1 MKKEI
6 LLCGALMLSL
16 TGQAE
21 SFMRVELADG
31 TFVDYKGDNIKNV
44 TFETTDKSGTIQGK
58 KYVDLGLSVK
68 WAAYDVGSDN
78 ASENGSRFAW
88 GLTTPTTETQ
98 VPWSEYKYFD
108 EENNDA
114 PLTKYCENER
124 FGKVDSLNVL
134 EAVDDAASVHW
145 GAEWRMP
152 TKAEVADLIR
162 ECRAEV
168 VRNNGVLANRFTSDE
183 AGYENVALTF
193 PYSSGLSNYWTSSL
207 YETNS
212 ILAYYYQMVDFTS
225 GYSPIESAIGPKGMG
240 RGGTAF
246 VRAVSTSKNV
256 KKDSTVVVHLNNG
269 EAVEYLSA
277 QVKDLFFYDS
287 EASSTSQETGSL
299 DGYGYVDLGL
309 SIKWATRNVGA
320 TKPEEYGDYF
330 AWGETEPYYEAGYA
344 QEDPQNHWKEGNSEG
359 YEWWSYMWCEDSFD
373 ALTKYCYL
381 DSYGNDGFTD
391 NKTVLD
397 LEDDVAHVKWGGNW
411 RMPTKA
417 ELDEL
422 CSNCTWTWYSSGN
435 TEFNGVAGYKVTSKM
450 DGYLDRF
457 IFLPS
462 AGCRFYKQLESV
474 GDAGGLWSS
483 SLYMG
488 TPDRALAIYFNYGGV
503 YADSF
508 ERIFGLSVRPVCP

>member
-1 MKKEI
+1 M
-6 LLCGALMLSL
+6 MLSL

-152 TKAEVADLIR
+152 TKAEVAELIR

-277 QVKDLFFYDS
+277 QVKDLFFFDS

-309 SIKWATRNVGA
+309 SVLWATHNVGA
-320 TKPEEYGDYF
+320 SSSAGRGGLY
-330 AWGETEPYYEAGYA
+330 AWGETEEEVGDTSVLYPTAYSALQYKYSL
-344 QEDPQNHWKEGNSEG
+344 DDKI
-359 YEWWSYMWCEDSFD
+359 DSVS
-373 ALTKYCYL
+373 KYCVV
-381 DSYGNDGFTD
+381 DTFGVVD
-391 NKTVLD
+391 NLVR
-397 LEDDVAHVKWGGNW
+397 LEASDDAASVNWSSKW
-411 RMPTKA
+411 RMPTVE
-417 ELDEL
+417 ELSEL
-422 CSNCTWTWYSSGN
+422 MENCSVLFTDDYEGTGVSGILL
-435 TEFNGVAGYKVTSKM
+435 TSKVP
-450 DGYLDRF
+450 GYTDRS
-457 IFLPS
+457 IFLP
-462 AGCRFYKQLESV
+462 GNGYIQYEQKPT
-474 GDAGGLWSS
+474 DAEGKELADPYYWSS
-483 SLYMG
+483 SLCEA
-488 TPDRALAIYFNYGGV
+488 RCWLAWQMTFSLNRGWEKITFPRTIG
-503 YADSF
+503 AS
-508 ERIFGLSVRPVCP
+508 IRPVADK

>member
-1 MKKEI
+1 
-6 LLCGALMLSL
+6 MLSL
-16 TGQAE
+16 AGQAE

-152 TKAEVADLIR
+152 TKAEVAELIR

-246 VRAVSTSKNV
+246 VRAVSTSENV

-309 SIKWATRNVGA
+309 SVLWATHNVGA
-320 TKPEEYGDYF
+320 SSPAGRGGLY
-330 AWGETEPYYEAGYA
+330 AWGETAEEVGDTSVLYPTAYSALQYKYSL
-344 QEDPQNHWKEGNSEG
+344 DDKI
-359 YEWWSYMWCEDSFD
+359 DSVS
-373 ALTKYCYL
+373 KYCVV
-381 DSYGNDGFTD
+381 DTFGVVD
-391 NKTVLD
+391 NLVR
-397 LEDDVAHVKWGGNW
+397 LEASDDAASVNWSSKW
-411 RMPTKA
+411 RMPTVE
-417 ELDEL
+417 ELSEL
-422 CSNCTWTWYSSGN
+422 MENCSVLFTDDYEGTGVSGILL
-435 TEFNGVAGYKVTSKM
+435 TSKVP
-450 DGYLDRF
+450 GYTDRS
-457 IFLPS
+457 IFLP
-462 AGCRFYKQLESV
+462 GNGYIQYEQKPT
-474 GDAGGLWSS
+474 DAEGKELADPYYWSS
-483 SLYMG
+483 SLCEA
-488 TPDRALAIYFNYGGV
+488 RCWLAWQMTFSLNRGWEKITFPRTIG
-503 YADSF
+503 AS
-508 ERIFGLSVRPVCP
+508 IRPVADK

>member
-16 TGQAE
+16 AGQAE

-134 EAVDDAASVHW
+134 EAIDDAASVLW
-145 GAEWRMP
+145 GDEWRMP
-152 TKAEVADLIR
+152 TKDEVAELIR
-162 ECRAEV
+162 VCHATV
-168 VRNNGVLANRFTSDE
+168 VRNDGVLANRFTSDE

-225 GYSPIESAIGPKGMG
+225 GYSTIESEIGPKGMG

-246 VRAVSTSKNV
+246 VRAVSTSENV

-269 EAVEYLSA
+269 EAVEYLSD
-277 QVKDLFFYDS
+277 QVKNLFFFDS
-287 EASSTSQETGSL
+287 EASSADKETGSL
-299 DGYGYVDLGL
+299 DDYGYVDLGL
-309 SIKWATRNVGA
+309 SVLWATHNVGA
-320 TKPEEYGDYF
+320 TSPAGRGGLY
-330 AWGETEPYYEAGYA
+330 AWGETEEEVGDTSVLYA
-344 QEDPQNHWKEGNSEG
+344 TAYSALQYKYSLDDKI
-359 YEWWSYMWCEDSFD
+359 DSVS
-373 ALTKYCYL
+373 KYCVV
-381 DSYGNDGFTD
+381 DTFGVVD
-391 NKTVLD
+391 NLVR
-397 LEDDVAHVKWGGNW
+397 LEASDDAASVNWSSKW
-411 RMPTKA
+411 RMPTVE
-417 ELDEL
+417 ELSEL
-422 CSNCTWTWYSSGN
+422 MENCSVLFTDDYEGTGVSGILL
-435 TEFNGVAGYKVTSKM
+435 TSKVP
-450 DGYLDRF
+450 GYTDRS
-457 IFLPS
+457 IFLP
-462 AGCRFYKQLESV
+462 GNGYIQYEQKPT
-474 GDAGGLWSS
+474 DAEGKELADPYYWSS
-483 SLYMG
+483 SLCEA
-488 TPDRALAIYFNYGGV
+488 RCWLAWQMTFSLNRGWEEITFPRTIG
-503 YADSF
+503 AS
-508 ERIFGLSVRPVCP
+508 IRPVADK

>member
-16 TGQAE
+16 ASQAE

-78 ASENGSRFAW
+78 ANENGSRFAW

-134 EAVDDAASVHW
+134 EAVDDAASVLW
-145 GAEWRMP
+145 GDEWRMP
-152 TKAEVADLIR
+152 TKAEVAELIR
-162 ECRAEV
+162 ECRAAV

-225 GYSPIESAIGPKGMG
+225 GSLTIESEIGPKGMG

-246 VRAVSTSKNV
+246 VRAVSTSENV
-256 KKDSTVVVHLNNG
+256 KKDSTVVIHLNNG
-269 EAVEYLSA
+269 EAVEYLSD
-277 QVKDLFFYDS
+277 QVKNLFFFDS

-309 SIKWATRNVGA
+309 SVLWATHNVGA
-320 TKPEEYGDYF
+320 SSPAGRGGLY
-330 AWGETEPYYEAGYA
+330 AWGETAEEVKDTSVAFATAYSPYLY
-344 QEDPQNHWKEGNSEG
+344 KFS
-359 YEWWSYMWCEDSFD
+359 MDSTMFS
-373 ALTKYCYL
+373 LSKYCNV
-381 DSYGNDGFTD
+381 DTAGVVD
-391 NKTVLD
+391 NLTTLEA
-397 LEDDVAHVKWGGNW
+397 EDDAASVNWAPKW
-411 RMPTKA
+411 RMPTREEMS
-417 ELDEL
+417 ELVE
-422 CSNCTWTWYSSGN
+422 NCTALYTDNYMDSGVS
-435 TEFNGVAGYKVTSKM
+435 GVLMTSKVQ
-450 DGYLDRF
+450 GYTDRS
-457 IFLPS
+457 IFLPGNCFIQYEYV
-462 AGCRFYKQLESV
+462 AT
-474 GDAGGLWSS
+474 DADGKRCYNPYYWTS
-483 SLYMG
+483 SLYE
-488 TPDRALAIYFNYGGV
+488 
-503 YADSF
+503 ADCKFAWMVTFHDIEGEWNVATLIRNCGAS
-508 ERIFGLSVRPVCP
+508 IRPVADK

>member
-16 TGQAE
+16 AGQAE

-68 WAAYDVGSDN
+68 WAVYDVGSDN
-78 ASENGSRFAW
+78 ANENGSRFAW

-134 EAVDDAASVHW
+134 EAIDDAASVLW
-145 GAEWRMP
+145 GDEWRMP
-152 TKAEVADLIR
+152 TKAEVAELIR
-162 ECRAEV
+162 VCLATV
-168 VRNNGVLANRFTSDE
+168 VRNDGVLANRFTSDE

-225 GYSPIESAIGPKGMG
+225 GSSTIESEIGPKGMG

-256 KKDSTVVVHLNNG
+256 KGDSTVVVHLNNG

-277 QVKDLFFYDS
+277 QVKNLFFFDS
-287 EASSTSQETGSL
+287 EASSADKETGSL
-299 DGYGYVDLGL
+299 DNYGYVDLGL
-309 SIKWATRNVGA
+309 SVLWATHNVGA
-320 TKPEEYGDYF
+320 ATPAGRGGLY
-330 AWGETEPYYEAGYA
+330 AWGETEEEVGDTSVLYA
-344 QEDPQNHWKEGNSEG
+344 TAYSALQYKYSLDDKI
-359 YEWWSYMWCEDSFD
+359 DSVS
-373 ALTKYCYL
+373 KYCVV
-381 DSYGNDGFTD
+381 DTFGVVD
-391 NKTVLD
+391 NLVR
-397 LEDDVAHVKWGGNW
+397 LEASDDAASVNWSSKW
-411 RMPTKA
+411 RMPTVE
-417 ELDEL
+417 ELSEL
-422 CSNCTWTWYSSGN
+422 MENCSVLFTDDYEGTGVSGILL
-435 TEFNGVAGYKVTSKM
+435 TSKVP
-450 DGYLDRF
+450 GYTDRS
-457 IFLPS
+457 IFLP
-462 AGCRFYKQLESV
+462 GNGYIQYEQKPT
-474 GDAGGLWSS
+474 DAEGKELADPYYWSS
-483 SLYMG
+483 SLCEA
-488 TPDRALAIYFNYGGV
+488 RCWLAWQMTFSLNRGWKEITFPRTIG
-503 YADSF
+503 AS
-508 ERIFGLSVRPVCP
+508 IRPVADK

>member
-16 TGQAE
+16 AGQAE

-152 TKAEVADLIR
+152 TKAEVAELIR

-246 VRAVSTSKNV
+246 VRAVSTSENV

-309 SIKWATRNVGA
+309 SVLWATHNVGA
-320 TKPEEYGDYF
+320 SSPAGRGGLY
-330 AWGETEPYYEAGYA
+330 AWGETAEEVGDTSVLYPTAYSALQYKYSL
-344 QEDPQNHWKEGNSEG
+344 DDKI
-359 YEWWSYMWCEDSFD
+359 DSVS
-373 ALTKYCYL
+373 KYCVV
-381 DSYGNDGFTD
+381 DTFGVVD
-391 NKTVLD
+391 NLVR
-397 LEDDVAHVKWGGNW
+397 LEASDDAASVNWSSKW
-411 RMPTKA
+411 RMPTVE
-417 ELDEL
+417 ELSEL
-422 CSNCTWTWYSSGN
+422 MENCSVLFTDDYEGTGVSGILL
-435 TEFNGVAGYKVTSKM
+435 TSKVP
-450 DGYLDRF
+450 GYTDRS
-457 IFLPS
+457 IFLP
-462 AGCRFYKQLESV
+462 GNGYIQYEQKPT
-474 GDAGGLWSS
+474 DAEGKELADPYYWSS
-483 SLYMG
+483 SLCEA
-488 TPDRALAIYFNYGGV
+488 RCWLAWQMTFSLNRGWEKITFPRTIG
-503 YADSF
+503 AS
-508 ERIFGLSVRPVCP
+508 IRPVADK

>member
-16 TGQAE
+16 AGQAE

-152 TKAEVADLIR
+152 TKDEVAELIR
-162 ECRAEV
+162 ICRAEV
-168 VRNNGVLANRFTSDE
+168 VRNNGVLTNRFTSDE

-225 GYSPIESAIGPKGMG
+225 VYSTIESAIGPKGMG

-277 QVKDLFFYDS
+277 QVKDLFFFDS
-287 EASSTSQETGSL
+287 EASSAEKETGSL
-299 DGYGYVDLGL
+299 DDYGYVDLGL
-309 SIKWATRNVGA
+309 SVLWATHNVGA
-320 TKPEEYGDYF
+320 TTPAGRGGLY
-330 AWGETEPYYEAGYA
+330 AWGETEEEVGDTSVLYPTAYSALQYKYSL
-344 QEDPQNHWKEGNSEG
+344 DDKI
-359 YEWWSYMWCEDSFD
+359 DSVS
-373 ALTKYCYL
+373 KYCVV
-381 DSYGNDGFTD
+381 DTFGVVD
-391 NKTVLD
+391 NLVR
-397 LEDDVAHVKWGGNW
+397 LEASDDAASVNWSSKW
-411 RMPTKA
+411 RMPTVE
-417 ELDEL
+417 ELSEL
-422 CSNCTWTWYSSGN
+422 MENCSVLFTDDYEGTGVSGILL
-435 TEFNGVAGYKVTSKM
+435 TSKVP
-450 DGYLDRF
+450 GYTDRS
-457 IFLPS
+457 IFLP
-462 AGCRFYKQLESV
+462 GNGYIQYEQKPT
-474 GDAGGLWSS
+474 DAEGKELADPYYWSS
-483 SLYMG
+483 SLCEA
-488 TPDRALAIYFNYGGV
+488 RCWLAWQMTFSLNRGWEKITFPRTIG
-503 YADSF
+503 AS
-508 ERIFGLSVRPVCP
+508 IRPVADK

>member
-1 MKKEI
+1 
-6 LLCGALMLSL
+6 MLSL
-16 TGQAE
+16 ASQAE

-78 ASENGSRFAW
+78 ANENGSRFAW

-134 EAVDDAASVHW
+134 EAVDDAASVLW
-145 GAEWRMP
+145 GDEWRMP
-152 TKAEVADLIR
+152 TKAEVAELIR
-162 ECRAEV
+162 ECRAAV

-225 GYSPIESAIGPKGMG
+225 GSSTIESEIGPKGME

-256 KKDSTVVVHLNNG
+256 KGDSTVVIHLNNG

-277 QVKDLFFYDS
+277 QVKNLFFFDS
-287 EASSTSQETGSL
+287 EASSADKETGSL
-299 DGYGYVDLGL
+299 DNYGYVDLGL
-309 SIKWATRNVGA
+309 SVLWATHNVGA
-320 TKPEEYGDYF
+320 SSPAGRGGLY
-330 AWGETEPYYEAGYA
+330 AWGETEEEVGDTSVLYA
-344 QEDPQNHWKEGNSEG
+344 TAYSALQYKYSLDDKI
-359 YEWWSYMWCEDSFD
+359 DSVS
-373 ALTKYCYL
+373 KYCVV
-381 DSYGNDGFTD
+381 DTFGVVD
-391 NKTVLD
+391 NLVR
-397 LEDDVAHVKWGGNW
+397 LEASDDAASVNWSSKW
-411 RMPTKA
+411 RMPTVE
-417 ELDEL
+417 ELSEL
-422 CSNCTWTWYSSGN
+422 MENCSVLFTDDYEGTGVSGILL
-435 TEFNGVAGYKVTSKM
+435 TSKVP
-450 DGYLDRF
+450 GYTDRS
-457 IFLPS
+457 IFLP
-462 AGCRFYKQLESV
+462 GNGYIQYEQKPT
-474 GDAGGLWSS
+474 DAEGKELADPYYWSS
-483 SLYMG
+483 SLCEA
-488 TPDRALAIYFNYGGV
+488 RCWLAWQMTFSLNRGWEEITFPRTIG
-503 YADSF
+503 AS
-508 ERIFGLSVRPVCP
+508 IRPVADK

>member
-16 TGQAE
+16 ASQAE

-78 ASENGSRFAW
+78 ANENGSRFAW

-134 EAVDDAASVHW
+134 EAIDDAASVLW
-145 GAEWRMP
+145 GDEWRMP
-152 TKAEVADLIR
+152 TKAEVAELIR
-162 ECRAEV
+162 VCHATV
-168 VRNNGVLANRFTSDE
+168 VRNDGVLTNRFTSDE

-225 GYSPIESAIGPKGMG
+225 GSSTIESAIGPKGMG

-246 VRAVSTSKNV
+246 VRAVSTSENV
-256 KKDSTVVVHLNNG
+256 KKDSTVVIHLNNG
-269 EAVEYLSA
+269 EAVEYLSD
-277 QVKDLFFYDS
+277 QVKNLFFFDS
-287 EASSTSQETGSL
+287 EASSVDKETGSL
-299 DGYGYVDLGL
+299 DNYGYVDLGL
-309 SIKWATRNVGA
+309 SVLWATHNVGA
-320 TKPEEYGDYF
+320 ATPAGRGGLY
-330 AWGETEPYYEAGYA
+330 AWGETAEDVKDTSVAFATAYSPYLYKFSI
-344 QEDPQNHWKEGNSEG
+344 DNKF
-359 YEWWSYMWCEDSFD
+359 DS
-373 ALTKYCYL
+373 LSKYC
-381 DSYGNDGFTD
+381 NDESMGVVD
-391 NKTVLD
+391 NLWTLEA
-397 LEDDVAHVKWGGNW
+397 EDDAANVNWSQNW
-411 RMPTKA
+411 RMPTSDEMN
-417 ELDEL
+417 ELIE
-422 CSNCTWTWYSSGN
+422 NCTLSYTENYMNSG
-435 TEFNGVAGYKVTSKM
+435 EAGVLLTSKVQ
-450 DGYLDRF
+450 GYTDRS
-457 IFLPS
+457 IFLPVG
-462 AGCRFYKQLESV
+462 GCVQYETAHDDALFY
-474 GDAGGLWSS
+474 WSS
-483 SLYMG
+483 SLSEVGYNAEVLSLNFP
-488 TPDRALAIYFNYGGV
+488 TKK
-503 YADSF
+503 
-508 ERIFGLSVRPVCP
+508 LSVHPLLRNLGVTIRPVAEKKP

>member
-98 VPWSEYKYFD
+98 VPWSAYKYFD

-152 TKAEVADLIR
+152 TKAEVAELIR
-162 ECRAEV
+162 ECRAAV

-225 GYSPIESAIGPKGMG
+225 GYSTIESAIGPKDMG

-246 VRAVSTSKNV
+246 VRAVSTSENV
-256 KKDSTVVVHLNNG
+256 KKDSTVVIHLNNG

-277 QVKDLFFYDS
+277 QVKDLFFFDS
-287 EASSTSQETGSL
+287 EASSAEKETGSL

-309 SIKWATRNVGA
+309 SVLWATHNVGA
-320 TKPEEYGDYF
+320 SSPAGRGGLY
-330 AWGETEPYYEAGYA
+330 AWGETEEEVGDTSVLYA
-344 QEDPQNHWKEGNSEG
+344 TAYSALQYKYSLDDKI
-359 YEWWSYMWCEDSFD
+359 DSVS
-373 ALTKYCYL
+373 KYCVV
-381 DSYGNDGFTD
+381 DTFGVVD
-391 NKTVLD
+391 NLVR
-397 LEDDVAHVKWGGNW
+397 LEASDDAASVNWSSKW
-411 RMPTKA
+411 RMPTVE
-417 ELDEL
+417 ELSEL
-422 CSNCTWTWYSSGN
+422 MENCSVLFTDDYEGTGVSGILL
-435 TEFNGVAGYKVTSKM
+435 TSKVP
-450 DGYLDRF
+450 GYTDRS
-457 IFLPS
+457 IFLP
-462 AGCRFYKQLESV
+462 GNGYIQYEQKPT
-474 GDAGGLWSS
+474 DAEGKELADPYYWSS
-483 SLYMG
+483 SLCEA
-488 TPDRALAIYFNYGGV
+488 RCWLAWQMTFSLNRGWEKITFPRTIG
-503 YADSF
+503 AS
-508 ERIFGLSVRPVCP
+508 IRPVADK